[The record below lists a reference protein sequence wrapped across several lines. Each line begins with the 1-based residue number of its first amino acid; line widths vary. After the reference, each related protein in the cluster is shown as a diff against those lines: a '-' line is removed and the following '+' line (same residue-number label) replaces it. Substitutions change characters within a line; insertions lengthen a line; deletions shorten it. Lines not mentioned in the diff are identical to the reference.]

1 MPSIDLKTYQLKK
14 PAKPVNEAGT
24 ATRQLVTLLNT
35 DISFSKGGLNDKKKE
50 YLYLELSSMLEAGV
64 NLKDSFE
71 LVTADQQK
79 EKDKVLYQTILK
91 SVLSGATFSDALQ
104 QTGKF
109 SLYEVYSLKI
119 GEETGKLIDVLKD
132 LAKYYQNK
140 IKQRRKI
147 VSALTYPCVVMC
159 TSLAAVFFMLKFVV
173 PMFGDVFKRF
183 GGHLPWITEKII
195 NISQALSSYFW
206 VFVVL
211 VVALT
216 LFVIAVRQTEQFKKT
231 MAAVVLKIP
240 VAGNLVQKIYLA
252 RLCNAMQLLISARL
266 PLLRTISLVSQM
278 IGYYPISSSLKK
290 VETGIMDGKL
300 LHQSMQEF
308 DIYPSKMIQLIKVGE
323 ETNRLDYFFNKI
335 AEQYVEEV
343 EFKTAT
349 ISSVME
355 PLIIVFLGLIV
366 GVILISM
373 YLPLFQMS
381 NSFQ

>member
-1 MPSIDLKTYQLKK
+1 MPSIDLKTYQQKK
-14 PAKPVNEAGT
+14 PAKPVNESRAGT
-24 ATRQLVTLLNT
+24 NKLMTLLNT
-35 DISFSKGGLNDKKKE
+35 DISFSKAGLSDKKKE

-79 EKDKVLYQTILK
+79 EKDKVLYQSIAR
-91 SVLSGATFSDALQ
+91 SVLSGAAFSDALQ

-132 LAKYYQNK
+132 LSKYYQNK

-147 VSALTYPCVVMC
+147 LSALTYPCVVMC

-195 NISQALSSYFW
+195 SISQALSNYFW

-211 VVALT
+211 VVGVT
-216 LFVIAVRQTEQFKKT
+216 VFIIATRETEQFKKT
-231 MAAVVLKIP
+231 MAAIVLKIP

-278 IGYYPISSSLKK
+278 IGYYPISSSLKE
-290 VETGIMDGKL
+290 VEAGIMEGKL
-300 LHQSMQEF
+300 LHQSMQKF
-308 DIYPSKMIQLIKVGE
+308 DIYPTKMIQLIKVGE

-366 GVILISM
+366 GVILIAM